1 MNIQN
6 KKYIS
11 KIITLIILTTIILF
25 LFLKL
30 NKYDL
35 CISLVK
41 YNYNSNFIENNFSK
55 KFKYNFINQIDRENQ
70 EINNYFRFA
79 HNIIGTSS
87 NNGKCQDNTKN
98 IIENL
103 KKNYELSKF
112 IENIYSIKT
121 IEMKKI
127 LFFIISTLVISIYLF
142 FFNFIK
148 FVRNEIKLNINKNKD

>member
-41 YNYNSNFIENNFSK
+41 YNYNSNFIEKNFSK
-55 KFKYNFINQIDRENQ
+55 KIKYNFINQVDRENR
-70 EINNYFRFA
+70 EIDNYFRFT

-87 NNGKCQDNTKN
+87 DNGKCQDNVEN

-103 KKNYELSKF
+103 KKNDELSKF
-112 IENIYSIKT
+112 IENIYSTKT
-121 IEMKKI
+121 IEIEKI

-142 FFNFIK
+142 FFNFIN
-148 FVRNEIKLNINKNKD
+148 FVRNEIKLKINKNKY